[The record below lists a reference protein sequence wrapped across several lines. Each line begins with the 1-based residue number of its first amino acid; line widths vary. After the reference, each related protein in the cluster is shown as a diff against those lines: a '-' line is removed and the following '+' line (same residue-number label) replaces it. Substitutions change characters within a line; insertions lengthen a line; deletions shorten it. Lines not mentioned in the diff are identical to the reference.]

1 VVLLSL
7 RPNSPQLAKERS
19 NVIANPPDL
28 LPERDPA
35 GAAMDPELAAL
46 LYRYF
51 PRPLSQHY
59 EEVCIRDYFQ
69 DRKGGFLLD
78 VGASHYKVRS
88 TTHYL
93 DVALGWRGIAVD
105 AIAELGPDYVK
116 HRPARS
122 FSVSSSATSPT
133 TDFFV
138 ILKNSRL
145 STADAKV
152 ANAAGAHETRT
163 MKTVTLNDLLE
174 SQGVKEID
182 LLSMDIELWE
192 PRALAGFNIDKY
204 KPELVVIEVHAPV
217 REALYSYFAKHN
229 YVEIEKYTRWDGR
242 NAYFIPREDL
252 PKFLAR
258 KSVHIGESAPIRT
271 R

>member
-1 VVLLSL
+1 MRVKPILFAVMSGWFVLSIGALGYVVLTPEGPVVLLSL

-116 HRPARS
+116 HRPRTK

-133 TDFFV
+133 TT
-138 ILKNSRL
+138 
-145 STADAKV
+145 ST
-152 ANAAGAHETRT
+152 
-163 MKTVTLNDLLE
+163 
-174 SQGVKEID
+174 S
-182 LLSMDIELWE
+182 S
-192 PRALAGFNIDKY
+192 
-204 KPELVVIEVHAPV
+204 
-217 REALYSYFAKHN
+217 
-229 YVEIEKYTRWDGR
+229 
-242 NAYFIPREDL
+242 
-252 PKFLAR
+252 
-258 KSVHIGESAPIRT
+258 
-271 R
+271 